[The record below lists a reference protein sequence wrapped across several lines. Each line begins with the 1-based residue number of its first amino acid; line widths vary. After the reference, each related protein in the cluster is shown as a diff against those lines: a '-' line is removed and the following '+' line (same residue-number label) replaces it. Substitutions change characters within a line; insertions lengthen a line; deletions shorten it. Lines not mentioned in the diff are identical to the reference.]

1 MEKEEEKKNVNKQSS
16 DKKWRQKVSGP
27 WRLPVR
33 LNSEFSK
40 VEKMRHLVDNRATV
54 QVRSLHSQPRL

>member
-1 MEKEEEKKNVNKQSS
+1 MLTSKAVT
-16 DKKWRQKVSGP
+16 KKWRQKGSGP

-40 VEKMRHLVDNRATV
+40 VEKMRHLVDNRTTLTTKV
-54 QVRSLHSQPRL
+54 MIVN